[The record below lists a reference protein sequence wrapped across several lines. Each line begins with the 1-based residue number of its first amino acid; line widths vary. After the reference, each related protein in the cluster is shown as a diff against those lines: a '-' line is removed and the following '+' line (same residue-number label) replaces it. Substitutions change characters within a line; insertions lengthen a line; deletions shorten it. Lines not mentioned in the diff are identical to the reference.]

1 MFRAVR
7 RLSQVSR
14 RRLIR
19 CVGTLFVSVV
29 LTGWFWSDF
38 CLWRA
43 DANLVLRKNTAAEQ
57 WVDRSRWG
65 RNPAAPTCLLR
76 LRLARRA
83 GHYREVEQLLHQA
96 QQSGVPD
103 AEIRREQWLAMAQTQ
118 QFEQVSAHWQELLA
132 DPRDD
137 EPEIARAFVVW
148 ASSRHLINEASRV
161 LALWAQDYPDDP
173 EPSAMQ
179 GQIAQAMN
187 HWEGAVVGYRK
198 ALSLAPAN
206 DSYRLALAV
215 ALQNRMQLK
224 EAADLFRACLQRM
237 PDNSTALRG
246 LADTYASQGELEQA
260 LAVLQ
265 DAMNRFPDDLGL
277 HQTLGEVYLAQGA
290 DAAAVPHLER
300 AYAAHPENADLA
312 YSLARALKAVKR
324 DSEAAPLFD
333 FVAESREPLNS
344 LKGLQERLIKHPD
357 DVELLFRIAD
367 ISAKYKSRQEAI
379 RWLEKLLLTA
389 PHDRAAHEA
398 LSELYRLTGDSE
410 NAARH
415 RQIAGS
421 LPKTGS

>member
-7 RLSQVSR
+7 RLMQTLQ
-14 RRLIR
+14 RRLFR
-19 CVGTLFVSVV
+19 CFGTLFASVL

-43 DANLVLRKNTAAEQ
+43 DANLVLRKNKAAEG
-57 WVDRSRWG
+57 WVERSRWG

-83 GHYREVEQLLHQA
+83 GDYREVERLLHQA
-96 QQSGVPD
+96 RHCGVPD
-103 AEIRREQWLAMAQTQ
+103 GEIRREQWLAMAQTQ
-118 QFEQVSAHWQELLA
+118 QFDQVSSHWQELLA

-148 ASSRHLINEASRV
+148 ASSRHLIDEASRV
-161 LALWAQDYPDDP
+161 LALWEQDYPDDP
-173 EPSAMQ
+173 EPSALQ
-179 GQIAQAMN
+179 GQMAQAMN
-187 HWEGAVVGYRK
+187 HWEGAVEGYRR
-198 ALSLAPAN
+198 ALALAPGN

-215 ALQNRMQLK
+215 ALQNRMQLE
-224 EAADLFRACLQRM
+224 EAAELFRECLQRV

-246 LADTYASQGELEQA
+246 LADTYASQGELEKA
-260 LAVLQ
+260 LTVLQ
-265 DAMNRFPDDLGL
+265 DAINRFPDDLGL

-290 DAAAVPHLER
+290 DAAAVSHLER

-357 DVELLFRIAD
+357 DIELLFRIAD
-367 ISAKYKSRQEAI
+367 ISAKYKSRREAI

-389 PHDRAAHEA
+389 PNDRAAHEA
-398 LSELYRLTGDSE
+398 LGELYRLTGDPE
-410 NAARH
+410 NATRH
-415 RQIAGS
+415 RQIAGG
-421 LPKTGS
+421 LPK